1 MSYLIE
7 VGIILILIGLNGL
20 FAMSEF
26 AIVSAKKALLRLRSE
41 EGDPGAA
48 TAIKLSEDP
57 TSFLSTIQIGITL
70 VGIIA
75 GAFGGVTLA
84 KEISPYFVVY
94 PALAPYS
101 EALSV
106 GLVVLTITYLTL
118 VFGELVPKRIAL
130 GNAEAIASG
139 VARPMHLLSRAAAP
153 LVFVLSSSTVA
164 VLRLLGI
171 REDTGTTVSED
182 EVRFLLEEGTRAGVF
197 EKAEQKM
204 VEGVF
209 DLADRR
215 VESLMTHRPDIVALD
230 LMEPDEENLHK
241 MRMTTHSNFPAY
253 EENLDKI
260 LGMVSVKSVF
270 SGMLDTGRPDLRS
283 AVTTPLFVP
292 ETLRVPNLIRSFRE
306 SGLHIA
312 LVNDEY
318 GSIQGIVTL
327 HDIIEAIVGHI
338 REEGETVNPPV
349 IRREDGSWLV
359 DGMSRVDSVKKI
371 ISPFITFPGEG
382 EGNYDTVA
390 GLVMYVLQRVPVE
403 GDLFIEG
410 GFRFEVVDMDGN
422 RVDKVLVTRTP
433 ETDPGQD
440 L

>member
-1 MSYLIE
+1 MSYLVEI
-7 VGIILILIGLNGL
+7 GIILILIGLNGL

-48 TAIKLSEDP
+48 AAIMLSEDP
-57 TSFLSTIQIGITL
+57 TPFLSTIQIGITL

-139 VARPMHLLSRAAAP
+139 VARPMYFLSRAAAP
-153 LVFVLSSSTVA
+153 MVFVLSTSTGA
-164 VLRLLGI
+164 VLRLLGV
-171 REDTGTTVSED
+171 REDAGTTVSED

-197 EKAEQKM
+197 EKAEQIM

-230 LMEPDEENLHK
+230 LREPDEENLRR
-241 MRMTTHSNFPAY
+241 MRLTTHSNFPAY
-253 EENLDKI
+253 EESLDNI
-260 LGMVSVKSVF
+260 LGMVSVKSVLF
-270 SGMLDTGRPDLRS
+270 GMLDTGRPDLRS

-292 ETLRVPNLIRSFRE
+292 ETLRVPNLIRYFRE

-338 REEGETVNPPV
+338 REAGETVNPPV
-349 IRREDGSWLV
+349 VRREDGSWLI
-359 DGMSRVDSVKKI
+359 DGMTRVDSVKKM

-382 EGNYDTVA
+382 GGNYDTVA
-390 GLVMYVLQRVPVE
+390 GLVMYILQRVPVE
-403 GDLFIEG
+403 GDLFTES

-422 RVDKVLVTRTP
+422 RVDKVLVTMAP
-433 ETDPGQD
+433 ETDPGQGT
-440 L
+440 

>member
-48 TAIKLSEDP
+48 AAIRLSEDP
-57 TSFLSTIQIGITL
+57 TPFLSTIQIGITL

-84 KEISPYFVVY
+84 KEISPFFVVY

-139 VARPMHLLSRAAAP
+139 VARPMHLLSRVAAP
-153 LVFVLSSSTVA
+153 LVFVLSTSTRA
-164 VLRLLGI
+164 VLRLLGV
-171 REDTGTTVSED
+171 RDDTVTTVSED

-197 EKAEQKM
+197 EKTEQIM

-230 LMEPDEENLHK
+230 LREPDEENLRK
-241 MRMTTHSNFPAY
+241 MRLTTHSNFPAY
-253 EENLDKI
+253 EENLDNI

-283 AVTTPLFVP
+283 AVTTPVFVP
-292 ETLRVPNLIRSFRE
+292 ETLR
-306 SGLHIA
+306 
-312 LVNDEY
+312 
-318 GSIQGIVTL
+318 
-327 HDIIEAIVGHI
+327 
-338 REEGETVNPPV
+338 
-349 IRREDGSWLV
+349 
-359 DGMSRVDSVKKI
+359 
-371 ISPFITFPGEG
+371 
-382 EGNYDTVA
+382 
-390 GLVMYVLQRVPVE
+390 
-403 GDLFIEG
+403 
-410 GFRFEVVDMDGN
+410 
-422 RVDKVLVTRTP
+422 
-433 ETDPGQD
+433 
-440 L
+440 